1 MAKDIGLKIYT
12 PEKLALD
19 KEIYRVVLP
28 QGRSNLTIIKN
39 RAPTSLILDTGV
51 LQILNEGN
59 EPVEKYFIDTGVA
72 DVAENKCTIS
82 TLHFIKTDKITSSE
96 AEELAVSEPQSA
108 EFYQM
113 IVQYFKTTEK

>member
-59 EPVEKYFIDTGVA
+59 
-72 DVAENKCTIS
+72 
-82 TLHFIKTDKITSSE
+82 
-96 AEELAVSEPQSA
+96 
-108 EFYQM
+108 
-113 IVQYFKTTEK
+113 